1 MEELGTMGRIFGAL
15 ISKAGIP
22 IPTEITP
29 KVLSAAQHISK
40 GGIIL
45 ESLFFKF
52 LFHPPKN
59 EPNPCPSFF
68 STKSKHL
75 SECTVVIR

>member
-40 GGIIL
+40 GGII
-45 ESLFFKF
+45 SVGIFKF
-52 LFHPPKN
+52 WFHPTKEK
-59 EPNPCPSFF
+59 EPNHCPSIFQP
-68 STKSKHL
+68 K
-75 SECTVVIR
+75 VR

>member
-40 GGIIL
+40 GGIISEGIFYL
-45 ESLFFKF
+45 VPSYKRKRTKSLS
-52 LFHPPKN
+52 LN
-59 EPNPCPSFF
+59 F
-68 STKSKHL
+68 STKGI
-75 SECTVVIR
+75 VV

>member
-40 GGIIL
+40 GGIIS
-45 ESLFFKF
+45 ESIFNF
-52 LFHPPKN
+52 LIHPPKN
-59 EPNPCPSFF
+59 EPNHCPAP
-68 STKSKHL
+68 HL
-75 SECTVVIR
+75 FNQK

>member
-40 GGIIL
+40 GGII
-45 ESLFFKF
+45 SKGIFTF

-59 EPNPCPSFF
+59 EPNHCLVPLFF
-68 STKSKHL
+68 NQ
-75 SECTVVIR
+75 R

>member
-29 KVLSAAQHISK
+29 KVLSAAQHICK
-40 GGIIL
+40 GGIIS
-45 ESLFFKF
+45 EGIFNF
-52 LFHPPKN
+52 LFHSRDAASSKKMGGARSNIAGLICPPW
-59 EPNPCPSFF
+59 
-68 STKSKHL
+68 
-75 SECTVVIR
+75 SE

>member
-40 GGIIL
+40 GGIIS
-45 ESLFFKF
+45 EGIFNF
-52 LFHPPKN
+52 LFQPPKS
-59 EPNPCPSFF
+59 EPNHCPVPHF
-68 STKSKHL
+68 SNKSKHL
-75 SECTVVIR
+75 SESTVVIR